1 MSKPTALTRIWQ
13 LRPVSGLL
21 VALLLCQILLLFPA
35 GQAQAAIMDD
45 VQSQAFVLMDGNTGQ
60 ILLQRD
66 MHGIRKPASTT
77 KIMTALLA
85 LEKGDTS
92 DPVTVSKTAVSTVP
106 RDASSVGLMPGEII
120 PLEKLLYA
128 VMLESANEGANAVAE
143 YVSGTIEDFAALMNQ
158 RAKELGAKN
167 THFSNANGL
176 NSDDHYT
183 TAYDMALIMKKA
195 IEDQRFLTICSAYQ
209 HFLDPTNLQKERRI
223 FNNKNRL
230 LPQGAMPYEGIL
242 GGKTGY
248 TTASQNTLV
257 EAACRDGRTLIC
269 VVFQAPSSLAS
280 FQDTVTLLNYGFDN
294 FRSVTYADSEYE
306 DSYTYLLH
314 NDISS
319 DQVNVLYGEPVENE
333 DGSTSVGVSFNLPTA
348 NADLMYPEISDAT
361 LTSPIPPPPPEK
373 AALFSTAGVSSL
385 LSETPPLSWIV
396 GLFSFLALVVG
407 KLLGLVNLLPAGLA
421 FIIKLL
427 LSVFAALL
435 VLACFFRTRRWLRRR
450 KRLLQKQKME
460 AKRRAYREQQSY
472 WG

>member
-1 MSKPTALTRIWQ
+1 MPKPTALTRFWQ

-21 VALLLCQILLLFPA
+21 IALLICQTLLLFPV
-35 GQAQAAIMDD
+35 GQAQAAIMDE
-45 VQSQAFVLMDGNTGQ
+45 VQSQAFVLMDGDTGQ

-77 KIMTALLA
+77 KIMTTLLA
-85 LEKGDTS
+85 LEKGDTA
-92 DPVTVSKTAVSTVP
+92 DPVTVSNTAVTTVP
-106 RDASSVGLMPGEII
+106 RDASSVGLMPGEIL

-143 YVSGTIEDFAALMNQ
+143 YVSGSIEEFAVLMNQ

-195 IEDQRFLTICSAYQ
+195 IEDPRFVTICCAYQ
-209 HFLDPTNLQKERRI
+209 HFLEPTNLQKERRI

-230 LPQGAMPYEGIL
+230 IPQGAMPYEGIL

-257 EAACRDGRTLIC
+257 EAASRDGRTLIC

-280 FQDTVTLLNYGFDN
+280 FQDTVTLLNYGFDH
-294 FRSVTYADSEYE
+294 FRPVTYEDSEYE
-306 DSYTYLLH
+306 ESYTYLLH
-314 NDISS
+314 NDLNPE
-319 DQVNVLYGEPVENE
+319 QVNILYGEPVENE
-333 DGSTSVGVSFNLPTA
+333 DGSTTVDVSFNLPTNNA
-348 NADLMYPEISDAT
+348 NLMYPEIADIA
-361 LTSPIPPPPPEK
+361 LTSPVPPPPPEK
-373 AALFSTAGVSSL
+373 AALFSAAGVSSFFK
-385 LSETPPLSWIV
+385 ETPPLSWIIS
-396 GLFSFLALVVG
+396 LFALLSLVLG

-421 FIIKLL
+421 LIVKIILAI
-427 LSVFAALL
+427 FMALF

-460 AKRRAYREQQSY
+460 ARRRAYREQQSY